1 MSRDSVLIGASM
13 FVLVVLS
20 LVTFF
25 CSNRRRLAQSSSSRG
40 VEDNQDI
47 ELGHG
52 RSAAAGLDEAVL
64 AAYPT
69 TVYSS
74 SIQHQLA
81 ATSERTVKEGER
93 GCAVCLAEYADGDEL
108 RVMPGCAHTFH
119 RRCVDQWLRRRP
131 SCPLCRAS
139 SQSRAPPAHANRH
152 SVNSMPM

>member
-25 CSNRRRLAQSSSSRG
+25 CSNRRRLAQSSSPRG

-74 SIQHQLA
+74 SIQHHQA
-81 ATSERTVKEGER
+81 EATGERTAKEER

-108 RVMPGCAHTFH
+108 RVLPGCAHAFH
-119 RRCVDQWLRRRP
+119 RLCVDHWLRRRP
-131 SCPLCRAS
+131 SCPLCRTS
-139 SQSRAPPAHANRH
+139 LQSRASPALANR
-152 SVNSMPM
+152 